1 MNKAIWIG
9 LAAGTVAG
17 AFITAGSKKIGDS
30 VCACKNTVKSKIEH
44 ALNDGQSSDI

>member
-1 MNKAIWIG
+1 MKNAIWIG
-9 LAAGTVAG
+9 LAAGVVAG
-17 AFITAGSKKIGDS
+17 AFVTAGSKKVCDS